1 MANFQKTL
9 ETVCITGI
17 SSFAQLIEENQNK
30 IDDVRFALEFDKIK
44 TLLQMANMLTTNKMI
59 FRIVFPNIDDDQI
72 DKLTKDLDTIIQEIT
87 EMESY
92 VLNKRKS
99 ELKTIGDKLDEV
111 LLGPDYAPG
120 MEMMKKANED
130 FHQQNSNSYKKPRLE

>member
-99 ELKTIGDKLDEV
+99 ELKTIADKLDEV

-120 MEMMKKANED
+120 MEMMKKAKKD
-130 FHQQNSNSYKKPRLE
+130 FHQQNSNSDKKPRLE